1 MRVQAAAYPLIPTHS
16 FLAAQPL
23 VATKRLNRSSLP
35 LFVLSAWPS
44 PQLFWLQPRMW
55 ALASKAVFA
64 PISMSSHR
72 SRSREPAARRRS
84 ASRSRPRRGQQ
95 RRESAIG
102 SRPSSSSGPSAK
114 MMVTI
119 YSGYCPLGSGCSKKG
134 SCLGK
139 AMTVEKCRDIVKN
152 HLMMSTY
159 HELAEEDAESY
170 VDTAEFMESQEP
182 LAWWTDDMSARKK
195 SKGSDSVAVAV
206 RPRGAL
212 VAVSTEVRDR
222 ASQVAGITFGQ
233 LDACVDS
240 LRRAHNA
247 AEASAALCIKAA
259 KAFQEEAKCI
269 KACCDVLESFAA

>member
-1 MRVQAAAYPLIPTHS
+1 MRVQAAAYPLIQTHS
-16 FLAAQPL
+16 FLAAHPL

-44 PQLFWLQPRMW
+44 PQLFWLQPHMW
-55 ALASKAVFA
+55 ALASRAVLTA

-72 SRSREPAARRRS
+72 SRSREPADKRRS

-95 RRESAIG
+95 RRESG
-102 SRPSSSSGPSAK
+102 RPSSSSKPTK

-119 YSGYCPLGSGCSKKG
+119 WSGYCPLGSVCSKKG

-139 AMTVEKCRDIVKN
+139 AMTLEKCRDIVKN

-159 HELAEEDAESY
+159 HELADDDAESY
-170 VDTAEFMESQEP
+170 LETAEFVESEEP
-182 LAWWTDDMSARKK
+182 LEWWTEDMSARQK
-195 SKGSDSVAVAV
+195 SKKADSVAVAV
-206 RPRGAL
+206 RPRGAM
-212 VAVSTEVRDR
+212 VAVPKEVRDR
-222 ASQVAGITFGQ
+222 ATQVAGITFGQ

-247 AEASAALCIKAA
+247 AEASAAVCTKAA

-269 KACCDVLESFAA
+269 RACCDVLESFAA